1 MKTPVNTQSSNI
13 DNSHAEMLRT
23 LRHDIKNQLSNIHMA
38 VEQLRYE
45 VPDPSDDC
53 KFYMD
58 SILMSSETI
67 NNLLAGVS

>member
-1 MKTPVNTQSSNI
+1 MKAPAHKATKSV
-13 DNSHAEMLRT
+13 DAETIRT

-45 VPDPSDDC
+45 IPDPSEDC

-58 SILMSSETI
+58 SIIMSSETI
-67 NNLLAGVS
+67 NNLLTEIG

>member
-1 MKTPVNTQSSNI
+1 MKASSKDSTNI
-13 DNSHAEMLRT
+13 DDVHAEMMRT

-45 VPDPSDDC
+45 VSDPSDDC

-58 SILMSSETI
+58 SIIVSSETI
-67 NNLLAGVS
+67 NNLLTTI

>member
-1 MKTPVNTQSSNI
+1 MKTPANDSSVNNH
-13 DNSHAEMLRT
+13 HAEMLRT

-45 VPDPSDDC
+45 VTNPSEDC

-67 NNLLAGVS
+67 NNLLTDIG

>member
-1 MKTPVNTQSSNI
+1 MKASVHKATDSKGI
-13 DNSHAEMLRT
+13 DAETIRA

-45 VPDPSDDC
+45 IPDPSEDC

-58 SILMSSETI
+58 SIIMSSETI
-67 NNLLAGVS
+67 NNLLTGIG

>member
-1 MKTPVNTQSSNI
+1 MKAPADIQSSNT
-13 DNSHAEMLRT
+13 DNSHAEMLRA

-45 VPDPSDDC
+45 IPDPSEDC

-58 SILMSSETI
+58 SIIMSSETI
-67 NNLLAGVS
+67 NKVLTEVG

>member
-1 MKTPVNTQSSNI
+1 MKALAQKATKGV
-13 DNSHAEMLRT
+13 DAETIRT

-45 VPDPSDDC
+45 VPDPSEDC

-58 SILMSSETI
+58 SIIISSETI
-67 NNLLAGVS
+67 NNLLAEIG

>member
-1 MKTPVNTQSSNI
+1 MKASVHKATDSKGI
-13 DNSHAEMLRT
+13 DAETIRT

-45 VPDPSDDC
+45 IPDPSEDC

-58 SILMSSETI
+58 SIIMSSETI
-67 NNLLAGVS
+67 NNLLTGIG

>member
-1 MKTPVNTQSSNI
+1 MKAPADQQSSHT

-45 VPDPSDDC
+45 IPDPSEDC

-58 SILMSSETI
+58 SIIMSSETI
-67 NNLLAGVS
+67 NKVLTEVG

>member
-1 MKTPVNTQSSNI
+1 MKAPAHKAI
-13 DNSHAEMLRT
+13 DNKGVDAETIRT

-45 VPDPSDDC
+45 VPDPSEDC

-58 SILMSSETI
+58 SIIMSSETI
-67 NNLLAGVS
+67 NRLVTELG

>member
-1 MKTPVNTQSSNI
+1 MKTPASNLNN
-13 DNSHAEMLRT
+13 DHGTAEMLRT

-45 VPDPSDDC
+45 VTDPTEDC

-67 NNLLAGVS
+67 NNLLAEIG

>member
-1 MKTPVNTQSSNI
+1 MKATVNNQSGNTE
-13 DNSHAEMLRT
+13 NSHAEMLRT

-45 VPDPSDDC
+45 VPDPSEDC

-58 SILMSSETI
+58 SILTSSETI
-67 NNLLAGVS
+67 NNLLADLS

>member
-1 MKTPVNTQSSNI
+1 MKAPAQKATKGV
-13 DNSHAEMLRT
+13 DAETIRT

-45 VPDPSDDC
+45 VPDPSEDC

-58 SILMSSETI
+58 SIIISSETI
-67 NNLLAGVS
+67 NNLLAEIG